1 MADFERIGQVT
12 PVSVQRLSITLT
24 RAPVSETPPVVPDA
38 SPYRATY
45 NIDVTSGVSP
55 CDANGDIYWA
65 TTGDLDRV
73 YIQIYGYWI

>member
-1 MADFERIGQVT
+1 MAFDHGL
-12 PVSVQRLSITLT
+12 SYLGRLG
-24 RAPVSETPPVVPDA
+24 
-38 SPYRATY
+38 
-45 NIDVTSGVSP
+45 VTSGVSP